1 MEPKWDHI
9 SEHFQQILE
18 VDAPPFLLT
27 RIQQQIKNREKDSLV
42 PVNKLWVIA
51 AVFLGIMLVNGW
63 LIYESQL
70 FLHPNNPVNSE
81 CTRFT
86 ILKIYI
92 DE

>member
-51 AVFLGIMLVNGW
+51 AVFLGIMLFNGW

-70 FLHPNNPVNSE
+70 FVLSNNPVNSE
-81 CTRFT
+81 LYQVYHTQN
-86 ILKIYI
+86 LY
-92 DE
+92 